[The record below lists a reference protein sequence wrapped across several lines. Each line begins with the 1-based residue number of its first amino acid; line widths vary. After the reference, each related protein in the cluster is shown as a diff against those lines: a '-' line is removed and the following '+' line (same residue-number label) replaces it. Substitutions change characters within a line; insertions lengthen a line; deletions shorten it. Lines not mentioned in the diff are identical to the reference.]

1 MVFISFCPC
10 PVDRSIAR
18 ASIIAPETKKA
29 TNGIDHQFTAFVPP
43 DAILFPMPS
52 YAQDVLFF
60 NTTLLNYV
68 IISSHVITDISQL
81 LFHIH
86 NRHLANVIPHSHSQP
101 IVFWGVFGYVFFL
114 AKKN

>member
-1 MVFISFCPC
+1 MVFITFCLC

-43 DAILFPMPS
+43 DAILFPMPNS
-52 YAQDVLFF
+52 AQDVLFF
-60 NTTLLNYV
+60 NTTLLNHV
-68 IISSHVITDISQL
+68 INSSHVIADIPQM

-86 NRHLANVIPHSHSQP
+86 NRL
-101 IVFWGVFGYVFFL
+101 FFGYLFSL
-114 AKKN
+114 QKKIKINK

>member
-1 MVFISFCPC
+1 MVFIIICLC

-52 YAQDVLFF
+52 SAQDVLFF
-60 NTTLLNYV
+60 NTTLLNHV
-68 IISSHVITDISQL
+68 INSSHVIADIPQM
-81 LFHIH
+81 LFRIHIQ
-86 NRHLANVIPHSHSQP
+86 NRLGVFWLAN
-101 IVFWGVFGYVFFL
+101 
-114 AKKN
+114 KNKNI